1 MLPYHGDRH
10 RGSPPPYPAAAAH
23 SSLSPSA
30 APFTV
35 DCPRPAA
42 DPRVRNPNPPG
53 LDLPTAP
60 SLYATA
66 AAGDWGSSSW
76 MEPPA
81 SYMAPSTAAATPPP
95 PAYKG
100 EAPETAP
107 YGIFPGTCQIGNFMV
122 TRPLRSESSQLTSAK
137 GPGTWLGSSEVLPS
151 GVGPSVF
158 SPQQNTFVHKSEDT
172 EPYPTHRGLLQYPP
186 QYPAYD
192 KYMTQ
197 LSSCSTNVPPP
208 VMWTPPANSSEV
220 VEQMFP
226 VMNKNTGESSSSFS
240 SYMNPCRI
248 NLDYFDCMWNE
259 QKDLGHQTTN
269 KHHGKWSSSA
279 SNAGD
284 HLLNSLGADHRAA
297 RCFGN
302 GRPIQESSEM
312 KYDRGSF
319 NSKVSPS
326 EVGYVQSREFSSELP
341 EVNNPT
347 VDSPCW
353 KGAPIAYP
361 PSFGIMKNT
370 DNPHSVNGVG
380 GYQIEQS
387 PEWSLKYSELFSK
400 HQEVSAS
407 ESVKSDALK
416 TFKLPETR
424 KNTEDNKEV
433 LPVCI
438 GVHNGIGNNASYFP
452 EEQNS
457 RRQKCYD
464 STGDCKNMIAA
475 NQQENLSVSKAKLLG
490 EDSSNHIGSIT
501 EESINK
507 GLSPLGSAPRALV
520 ENLSESLHV
529 NVCSQA
535 AGAEECTQAQI
546 CAKGGQQPRYY
557 SDSGGSMLKTS
568 SESRSKSRA
577 ELLKQMH
584 DLSAMLL
591 STCNSG
597 PLQGYEE
604 ELLQLVIQNLRDA
617 SSCISKA
624 VAKLPEDKTLD
635 DIDVSQLSIYKNLW
649 VEAEASACKLKYELQ
664 LTRAKLAAMENHNN
678 TQVPVDLS
686 KGNKIFISTIPNS
699 KPQNSTAYPANLQCQ
714 GADSCDGQ
722 PPAVNRSIIDGVD
735 AEVIERLKFLQSNL
749 KDCRAFCQNNCEEQE
764 EASKKPCAIED
775 AVMARLRVLNSCP
788 DNIASLKQENNN
800 HHQLD
805 TSTNRADN
813 IDDAVMSRLRILKS
827 LPDNVNPLGQES
839 SKHEPDAAT
848 GTNNFIDNAV
858 MSRLRILK
866 SRPDNANS
874 LGQESSKHE
883 PDASTGTNDLIDN
896 AVMSRLRILKFRDD
910 NINSL
915 DDAIKQHVEACTD
928 QPNWDEDGVV
938 AKIQAPNGDTA
949 SAADGFQNILHS
961 NNFVRHS
968 EGKDSVSGLDSPG
981 DATCSDEDNG
991 CKAPSDEVNDKTA
1004 VQSEGSFPM
1013 NIGWPLSTMDSHICT
1028 AGSQET
1034 PLISSSVHRYDIFPP
1049 KWEHMLKENFFHP
1062 GK

>member
-10 RGSPPPYPAAAAH
+10 RGSSPPYPAAAAP

-42 DPRVRNPNPPG
+42 DPRVPNPNPPG

-60 SLYATA
+60 SLYAA
-66 AAGDWGSSSW
+66 ATAGDWGGSSW

-81 SYMAPSTAAATPPP
+81 SYMAPSTAAATAPP

-100 EAPETAP
+100 EAPEIAP
-107 YGIFPGTCQIGNFMV
+107 YGIFPGTCQFGNFMV

-137 GPGTWLGSSEVLPS
+137 GPRTWVGSSEVLPS
-151 GVGPSVF
+151 GVGPSVY
-158 SPQQNTFVHKSEDT
+158 SPQQNTFVHKSEDA
-172 EPYPTHRGLLQYPP
+172 EPYPTQRGLLQYPP

-197 LSSCSTNVPPP
+197 LSSCSTNAPPP

-220 VEQMFP
+220 VEPMFP

-259 QKDLGHQTTN
+259 QKDLGHQTTD

-284 HLLNSLGADHRAA
+284 HLLNSLGADHHAA

-302 GRPIQESSEM
+302 GRPMQESSEM
-312 KYDRGSF
+312 KYDWGSF

-380 GYQIEQS
+380 GYNSSHQIEQS
-387 PEWSLKYSELFSK
+387 SEWSLKYSELFSK
-400 HQEVSAS
+400 QQEVSVS
-407 ESVKSDALK
+407 EIVKSDALK
-416 TFKLPETR
+416 TFKLPVTR

-433 LPVCI
+433 PPVCI

-490 EDSSNHIGSIT
+490 EDSANHIGSIT

-507 GLSPLGSAPRALV
+507 GPSPLGSAPRALV
-520 ENLSESLHV
+520 ENLSESLHG

-535 AGAEECTQAQI
+535 AGAEECTQPQI
-546 CAKGGQQPRYY
+546 RAKGGQEQPRYY
-557 SDSGGSMLKTS
+557 SDSGGSMLKMS
-568 SESRSKSRA
+568 CESRSKSRA

-591 STCNSG
+591 STCNGG

-604 ELLQLVIQNLRDA
+604 ELLQL
-617 SSCISKA
+617 A
-624 VAKLPEDKTLD
+624 VAKLPEDKTPD
-635 DIDVSQLSIYKNLW
+635 DTDVSQLSIYKNLW

-699 KPQNSTAYPANLQCQ
+699 KPQNSTTYPANLQCQ

-749 KDCRAFCQNNCEEQE
+749 KDCRAFCRNNYEEQE

-775 AVMARLRVLNSCP
+775 AVMARLRVLNSRP

-827 LPDNVNPLGQES
+827 RPDNVNPLGQES

-848 GTNNFIDNAV
+848 GTNNLIDNAV

-883 PDASTGTNDLIDN
+883 PDATTGTNDLIDN
-896 AVMSRLRILKFRDD
+896 AVMSRLRILKCRDD

-915 DDAIKQHVEACTD
+915 DDVIKQHVEACTD
-928 QPNWDEDGVV
+928 QPNWDEDDAV
-938 AKIQAPNGDTA
+938 AKIQAPNDDIA
-949 SAADGFQNILHS
+949 STADGFQNILHS

-968 EGKDSVSGLDSPG
+968 EGKDSASGLDSPG

-991 CKAPSDEVNDKTA
+991 CKAPSDEVNHKTA
-1004 VQSEGSFPM
+1004 VQSE
-1013 NIGWPLSTMDSHICT
+1013 
-1028 AGSQET
+1028 
-1034 PLISSSVHRYDIFPP
+1034 VHRYDIFPP